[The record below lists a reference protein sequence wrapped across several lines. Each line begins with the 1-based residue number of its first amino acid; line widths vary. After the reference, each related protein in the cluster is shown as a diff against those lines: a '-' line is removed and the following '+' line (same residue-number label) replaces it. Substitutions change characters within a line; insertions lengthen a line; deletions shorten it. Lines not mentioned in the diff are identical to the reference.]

1 MCKTPYTMKTK
12 YEEYTDSDLVTLIY
26 QKDTNAENEFC
37 RRYRKTIITHM
48 SQMFPGLHQH
58 LEDIAHDT
66 LLGALLCLRRG
77 GYINNGNK
85 LYTWVC
91 AIAKNICR
99 NKSSRKEECID
110 TSTEYFARNGPIDTA
125 QRPDV
130 LLIKKERNRFARN
143 ISKSL
148 CPTKMQAVNSIVFD
162 QKKIA
167 EYAKS
172 SNIDITVAKR
182 RYFSGIESLRNKY
195 SHLKA
200 EFSVS

>member
-1 MCKTPYTMKTK
+1 MKTK
-12 YEEYTDSDLVTLIY
+12 YKDLTDTEIASLIIKSDIH
-26 QKDTNAENEFC
+26 AENEFC
-37 RRYRKTIITHM
+37 RRFRAPIIKQINYYLSSHK
-48 SQMFPGLHQH
+48 HQI
-58 LEDIAHDT
+58 EDIAQDT
-66 LLGALLCLRRG
+66 LLIGILNLRKGAYVAESCKLSTWMFAIVKYTCFNLEKKRKGEIIIFSSDYL
-77 GYINNGNK
+77 NND
-85 LYTWVC
+85 
-91 AIAKNICR
+91 CR
-99 NKSSRKEECID
+99 
-110 TSTEYFARNGPIDTA
+110 PIDTA
-125 QRPDV
+125 SRPDV

-182 RYFSGIESLRNKY
+182 RYFSGIELLKNKY